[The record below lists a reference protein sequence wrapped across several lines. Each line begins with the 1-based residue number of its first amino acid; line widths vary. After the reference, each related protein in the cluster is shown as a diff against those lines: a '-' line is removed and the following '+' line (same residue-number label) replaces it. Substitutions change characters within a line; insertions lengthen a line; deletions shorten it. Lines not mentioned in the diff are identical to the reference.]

1 MKQYTET
8 EIACALEGVRAGAS
22 VKSASKTW
30 GIPRSTLRR
39 RIGGGLPSCR
49 AQAHR
54 QRVDPSQEL
63 FLADWVLVQ
72 IALGYPPTHGE
83 LRYIASRTLEQGGDP
98 QALGKRWVARFL
110 ARYPILKTQRA
121 RRIENARV
129 NGASTEVIRA
139 WWPRLEVPAVKAIK
153 PENRYN
159 LDECGLMEGL
169 GSNGLVLGIRGCKP
183 LQKKA
188 FGTRGWTTIIE
199 CISATGKA
207 LDPLVIFKGLS
218 VQKQWFPLEDQ
229 ERFKPWRFHATQ
241 KGWTDDKTGV
251 KWLEDIFLPNT
262 VPATPGDRRLLV
274 LDGHGSHATEDFMYL
289 YASNN
294 VQLVYLPARS
304 SHVLQPLDLAV
315 FNTVK
320 EAYRRHS
327 GFFAAFC
334 TSTVIGKRH
343 FLNCYH
349 KAREEALIPRVI
361 KAGWAATGL
370 WPLRISKPLMSPLL
384 LENSN
389 AKASQAAKDALEAE
403 RVAQNTYSKY
413 SMPFDMVVA
422 TPKTTLQ
429 MRTQVATFAHNF
441 RLGRTARLL
450 FQKLTKAYNEKDI
463 ALVTCEQKTRRLE
476 AELEVARPLKRKKVL
491 PDLNEAFVRIGDIRR
506 AQQEDG
512 DLPSD
517 PPESPASDDS
527 DDISDCIVVG

>member
-251 KWLEDIFLPNT
+251 KWLEDIFCHGRIILDMREGNDLLAPIDEDSM
-262 VPATPGDRRLLV
+262 VRREGSILHDGGEHGGV
-274 LDGHGSHATEDFMYL
+274 LWLSSSHVT
-289 YASNN
+289 
-294 VQLVYLPARS
+294 YLPALLPEP
-304 SHVLQPLDLAV
+304 SHYPALKVQ
-315 FNTVK
+315 F
-320 EAYRRHS
+320 
-327 GFFAAFC
+327 
-334 TSTVIGKRH
+334 GKK
-343 FLNCYH
+343 N
-349 KAREEALIPRVI
+349 
-361 KAGWAATGL
+361 
-370 WPLRISKPLMSPLL
+370 
-384 LENSN
+384 
-389 AKASQAAKDALEAE
+389 
-403 RVAQNTYSKY
+403 
-413 SMPFDMVVA
+413 
-422 TPKTTLQ
+422 
-429 MRTQVATFAHNF
+429 
-441 RLGRTARLL
+441 
-450 FQKLTKAYNEKDI
+450 
-463 ALVTCEQKTRRLE
+463 
-476 AELEVARPLKRKKVL
+476 
-491 PDLNEAFVRIGDIRR
+491 
-506 AQQEDG
+506 
-512 DLPSD
+512 
-517 PPESPASDDS
+517 
-527 DDISDCIVVG
+527 